1 MAADNMALGEF
12 DLVGITPQVRGEAK
26 VEVVF
31 DIDANGIIHVS
42 ATDLQT
48 DTSKRIRVEATV
60 RPSEEAVGRLLGESR
75 KRMESDRRKR
85 EEIEAAIRAE
95 NLIRAAEQLIDE
107 ASQIAPAQAAAEQLL
122 QEAAETAVSAV
133 RDALATGQADQIITS
148 GKALESSLK
157 KLSAAMKAATVCD
170 GAQDQAA

>member
-48 DTSKRIRVEATV
+48 DTSRRIRVEATV
-60 RPSEEAVGRLLGESR
+60 RPSEEAVGRLLADSR
-75 KRMESDRRKR
+75 TRMEADRRKR

-133 RDALATGQADQIITS
+133 RDALASGKTEIIVAS
-148 GKALESSLK
+148 GKALEASLK
-157 KLSAAMKAATVCD
+157 KLNAAIKAAAMCIGARGRAA
-170 GAQDQAA
+170 